1 MKLKRVIALGLCVS
15 TVLASTFVSAAPT
28 EASEL
33 TSAQVTVVEES
44 SDLLPEAFTGTA
56 LDETESQASESESTE
71 AVPAEVTETEA
82 AETEAA
88 AESTAES
95 TSIPETSEAGTI
107 EAEAASTE
115 ANDLA
120 GFVTRLYQICL
131 DRTPDANGLQS
142 WIDVLQSHRDSG
154 AGVAFGFVFSYE

>member
-1 MKLKRVIALGLCVS
+1 MQKLRWM
-15 TVLASTFVSAAPT
+15 
-28 EASEL
+28 
-33 TSAQVTVVEES
+33 
-44 SDLLPEAFTGTA
+44 
-56 LDETESQASESESTE
+56 ETESQASESEFTE

-82 AETEAA
+82 AETEVT

-95 TSIPETSEAGTI
+95 TSIPETSASETI

-131 DRTPDANGLQS
+131 DRTRTQMVCRAGLMYCKT
-142 WIDVLQSHRDSG
+142 IETAVPVLPLALCSARSIRKRTP
-154 AGVAFGFVFSYE
+154 AMMSM